1 MGNHNVYISMYVCIR
16 SCIHMYMTSSGPHG
30 PYLVNGQA
38 YYGRIYQKTFFF
50 VRFEIGILVSMH
62 SFHIR
67 RRRVCALGMLR
78 YRIVER
84 KG

>member
-1 MGNHNVYISMYVCIR
+1 MYISMYACIR

-38 YYGRIYQKTFFF
+38 LLWSNISKTFFF
-50 VRFEIGILVSMH
+50 RPFEIGILVSMQ